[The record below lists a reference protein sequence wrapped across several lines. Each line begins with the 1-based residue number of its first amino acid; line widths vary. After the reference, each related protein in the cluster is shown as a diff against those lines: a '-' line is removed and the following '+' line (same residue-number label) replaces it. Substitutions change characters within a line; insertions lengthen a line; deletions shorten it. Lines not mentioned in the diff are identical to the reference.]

1 MHINHCIPSDYR
13 TENFILKK
21 KKIRSSRGTFYFPI
35 KRNLIFSSCS
45 SLIVKCCSLAAV
57 LIFFFSPLINFK
69 NCVKDYLFPLN
80 AKIESSKRLG
90 RQFSNGAIGHTGNI
104 VGGVEQSTI
113 SGTTTSPDETHTK
126 NLGKLVNG
134 GGRLEE
140 QPSLRHAFGEE
151 LLPEGREQWE

>member
-13 TENFILKK
+13 TENFIFKK
-21 KKIRSSRGTFYFPI
+21 FAAQEEHFIPI
-35 KRNLIFSSCS
+35 KRNLIFSSYS
-45 SLIVKCCSLAAV
+45 SLKSKMLFFGCSFN
-57 LIFFFSPLINFK
+57 FFISLINFK
-69 NCVKDYLFPLN
+69 NCVKDHLFLLN

-90 RQFSNGAIGHTGNI
+90 RQFSNGAIGHTGNV

-151 LLPEGREQWE
+151 LFPEGREQWE